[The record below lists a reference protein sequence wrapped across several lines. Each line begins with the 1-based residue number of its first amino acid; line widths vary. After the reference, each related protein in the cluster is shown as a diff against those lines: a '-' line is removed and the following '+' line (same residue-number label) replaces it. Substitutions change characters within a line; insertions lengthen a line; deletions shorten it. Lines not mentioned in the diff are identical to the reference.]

1 MMTERQ
7 KTGWLYLALVLAV
20 AAFIAFCVPRSQAQI
35 VPIDA
40 SRIYVDGSTTS
51 YANYLD
57 TVTGELT
64 IYSTASPAGTTLADL
79 DPTAALAAF
88 TGSANIVTLGTIATG
103 VWSGTALVADK
114 VPAHDALTGFVA
126 DEHIDWTAGPLDVGI
141 VLNRETDAFSG
152 VTFNDFAA
160 PFATIGLSADA
171 NDDLEIKALLGS
183 DIFILN
189 SDSDGITITDTG
201 TDPTI
206 TFDLGVAAEGIVF
219 GGDTFGPTITCAGA
233 GPQII
238 LSDAAGASGFVVADS
253 TTPTPVA
260 QFDVNSDGR
269 TGISGPH
276 NDDAGIYFNSLGT
289 ITKGIDLSASG
300 LSGATDYLVYFGAT
314 DYWSASGVVMVSDVS
329 FAAAFGKTGDTNT
342 RVTFPAADALGLS
355 CGAVEIARAVEDTVS
370 GFYVNYGSL
379 DIDFAV
385 YSDTL
390 TAISVSGETG
400 ATTIGG
406 TLGVTGDVTLGSDG
420 VADKSI
426 TLYSA
431 TAGDSAQIYHSTDD
445 FLIETTDQAL
455 RLKTSDAKA
464 ITLETGGA
472 VSVLDLD
479 DSSVAL
485 LVLDTTARTLALGA
499 AGDAVAT
506 TVNGALTVTGD
517 TVIATETPASAGAD
531 GTAGQIAWDADY
543 IYICTATNTW
553 ERAAIATWP

>member
-40 SRIYVDGSTTS
+40 SKIYVDGSTTS

-238 LSDAAGASGFVVADS
+238 LSDAAGASGFIVADS

-260 QFDVNSDGR
+260 QFDVDSNGR

-276 NDDAGIYFNSLGT
+276 NNDAGIYFNSLGT

-355 CGAVEIARAVEDTVS
+355 CGAVEIARAVEDDVQDE
-370 GFYVNYGSL
+370 FVVNEGSL
-379 DIDFAV
+379 DIDFRV
-385 YSDTL
+385 ESDTIDP
-390 TAISVSGETG
+390 AFKVDGATG
-400 ATTIGG
+400 ATTVGG
-406 TLGVTGDVTLGSDG
+406 T
-420 VADKSI
+420 
-426 TLYSA
+426 
-431 TAGDSAQIYHSTDD
+431 
-445 FLIETTDQAL
+445 
-455 RLKTSDAKA
+455 
-464 ITLETGGA
+464 
-472 VSVLDLD
+472 
-479 DSSVAL
+479 
-485 LVLDTTARTLALGA
+485 
-499 AGDAVAT
+499 
-506 TVNGALTVTGD
+506 LTVTGSLLPLGAITGD
-517 TVIATETPASAGAD
+517 GGAALSGMLDVVTNDADGKTLTIAESSTVQTNAGAGGEAVWVLPEASTAIGCEYTFVVMAAQALRVD
-531 GTAGQIAWDADY
+531 PSDGTDQIILVTGTAGDYYWANAIGETLTIKAVAADAWVVMHS
-543 IYICTATNTW
+543 TGTW
-553 ERAAIATWP
+553 TEE